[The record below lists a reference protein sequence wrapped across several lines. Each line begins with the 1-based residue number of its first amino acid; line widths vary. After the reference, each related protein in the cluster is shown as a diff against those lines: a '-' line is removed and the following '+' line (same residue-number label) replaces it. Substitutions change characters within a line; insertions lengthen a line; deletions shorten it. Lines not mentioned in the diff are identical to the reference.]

1 MFSPHNFINI
11 YQTVTRIKIAS
22 FNVNSV
28 KARLPRLLEWLKN
41 SNPDVVLLQELKC
54 IEAEFPFEA
63 LYDAGYNAAVAGQKS
78 YNGVAILSKFKIED
92 VVKALPNLSQEEG
105 SPLLRG
111 SELTRSATM
120 VDSYIDE
127 QARYIEGVI
136 SISRKAIRVASIYVP
151 NGGGDLMPN
160 ETLENSQKF
169 AYKLKFFERLKAHF
183 SELAEFNEIQI
194 FGGDYNVAVEEIDV
208 FDAKSLRNTVCFH
221 DLERQK
227 FRSILNLGIIDSY
240 RAANPQS
247 QAFSWW
253 DYRGGSW
260 QHNKGMRIDYL
271 LTSPQAADKIVA
283 TAIEDRGVR
292 DQEKASDHCPVCVTI
307 EL

>member
-1 MFSPHNFINI
+1 M
-11 YQTVTRIKIAS
+11 KIAS

-54 IEAEFPFEA
+54 IESEFPFEA
-63 LYDAGYNAAVAGQKS
+63 LYDAGYNSAVAGQKS

-92 VVKALPNLSQEEG
+92 VVKALPNIEAEKG
-105 SPLLRG
+105 EIGYPLLRG

-120 VDSYIDE
+120 GDSYSDE
-127 QARYIEGVI
+127 QARYIEAVI
-136 SISRKAIRVASIYVP
+136 SISGKAIRVASIYVP
-151 NGGGDLMPN
+151 NGGGDLMLN

-169 AYKLKFFERLKAHF
+169 IYKLKFFERLKSHF
-183 SELAEFNEIQI
+183 SRLAEFNEIQI

-208 FDAKSLRNTVCFH
+208 FDAKSLRGTVCFH
-221 DLERQK
+221 DLEREK
-227 FRSILNLGIIDSY
+227 FRSILNLGIVDSY
-240 RAANPQS
+240 RAANPS
-247 QAFSWW
+247 AQAFSWW

-271 LTSPQAADKIVA
+271 LTSPQAADKIIAA
-283 TAIEDRGVR
+283 TIEDRGVR

-307 EL
+307 EV

>member
-1 MFSPHNFINI
+1 MT
-11 YQTVTRIKIAS
+11 QIKIAS

-54 IEAEFPFEA
+54 VEKEFPFEA
-63 LYDAGYNAAVAGQKS
+63 LFDAGYNAAVSGQKT

-92 VVKALPNLSQEEG
+92 VVKALP
-105 SPLLRG
+105 
-111 SELTRSATM
+111 ELGCE
-120 VDSYIDE
+120 IDE

-136 SISRKAIRVASIYVP
+136 SVGGKAIRIASIYVP

-160 ETLENSQKF
+160 EALENSKKF
-169 AYKLKFFERLKAHF
+169 LYKLDFFSRLRAHLSNLLTF
-183 SELAEFNEIQI
+183 DEIQI
-194 FGGDYNVAVEEIDV
+194 FGGDYNCAAEEIDV
-208 FDAKSLRNTVCFH
+208 FDPKSLRGTICFH

-227 FRSILNLGIIDSY
+227 FRSLLNLGLIDSY
-240 RAANPQS
+240 RSTNPQS

-271 LTSPQAADKIVA
+271 LTSPQAADKIISA
-283 TAIEDRGVR
+283 TIEDNGVR
-292 DQEKASDHCPVCVTI
+292 DQEKPSDHCPVCVTI
-307 EL
+307 EC

>member
-1 MFSPHNFINI
+1 MP
-11 YQTVTRIKIAS
+11 QIKIAS

-28 KARLPRLLEWLKN
+28 KARLPRLLEWLKM

-54 IEAEFPFEA
+54 VETEFPFEA
-63 LYDAGYNAAVAGQKS
+63 IFDAGYNAAVAGQKS

-92 VVKALPNLSQEEG
+92 VVKSLPALDGE
-105 SPLLRG
+105 
-111 SELTRSATM
+111 
-120 VDSYIDE
+120 IDD

-136 SISRKAIRVASIYVP
+136 SVGNSAIRIASIYVP
-151 NGGGDLMPN
+151 NGGGDLLEN
-160 ETLENSQKF
+160 ETRENSQKF
-169 AYKLKFFERLKAHF
+169 IYKMKFFERLKSHF
-183 SELAEFNEIQI
+183 SKLLELEEMQI
-194 FGGDYNVAVEEIDV
+194 FGGDYNVAAEEIDV
-208 FDAKSLRNTVCFH
+208 FDPVSLNKTVCFH
-221 DLERQK
+221 PYERKK
-227 FRSILNLGIIDSY
+227 FRSILNLGIVDSY
-240 RAANPQS
+240 RVQNPRR

-271 LTSPQAADKIVA
+271 LTSPQATDKIVA

-307 EL
+307 EV

>member
-1 MFSPHNFINI
+1 MA
-11 YQTVTRIKIAS
+11 QIKIAS

-54 IEAEFPFEA
+54 VEKEFPFEA
-63 LYDAGYNAAVAGQKS
+63 LFDVGYNAAVSGQKT

-92 VVKALPNLSQEEG
+92 VVKALP
-105 SPLLRG
+105 
-111 SELTRSATM
+111 ELGCE
-120 VDSYIDE
+120 IDE

-136 SISRKAIRVASIYVP
+136 SVGGKAIRVASIYVP

-160 ETLENSQKF
+160 EALENSKKF
-169 AYKLKFFERLKAHF
+169 LYKLDFFSRLRAHLSNLLTF
-183 SELAEFNEIQI
+183 DEIQI
-194 FGGDYNVAVEEIDV
+194 FGGDYNCAAEEIDV
-208 FDAKSLRNTVCFH
+208 FDPKSLRGTICFH

-227 FRSILNLGIIDSY
+227 FRSLLNLGLIDSY
-240 RAANPQS
+240 RSTNPQG

-271 LTSPQAADKIVA
+271 LTSPQAADKIISA
-283 TAIEDRGVR
+283 TIEDNGVR
-292 DQEKASDHCPVCVTI
+292 DQEKPSDHCPVCVTI
-307 EL
+307 EC